1 MRSAAKINVQQRTVT
16 GGLRG
21 RRMLLQL
28 SERLF

>member
-1 MRSAAKINVQQRTVT
+1 MRSTAKINVQQRTVT

-21 RRMLLQL
+21 RRRMLL